1 MPETAPRTHEP
12 LRVAHGGAGGGGL
25 ANGRRS
31 TAYARRRC
39 QAAESAQ
46 SGQLWRSC
54 WLADCAAAPRQVFV
68 LVGSC
73 WPAQSTSPRSADSCP
88 RCTLPAASDLRCC
101 CPLLAV
107 RCLLPAGQRATGDAA
122 CRMCA
127 GAGVRQVALRG
138 RCRAAPVSNG
148 VGRAAR
154 TSATGRQ
161 LPPSRGGPEPRVR
174 APGAGRRSA
183 SYAPSKSFREFRASW
198 RIVFSII
205 GQSVQAGCS
214 AAGGRPTASIPD
226 PAPLPCRWRVR
237 GCWPVELRDERG

>member
-73 WPAQSTSPRSADSCP
+73 WPAQSTSPRRADSCP

-101 CPLLAV
+101 CPLPAV

-161 LPPSRGGPEPRVR
+161 LPPSRGGPEPRGGRRTPGADRPAARPAAEISAAVR
-174 APGAGRRSA
+174 GGAGRPAGRRSGPHA
-183 SYAPSKSFREFRASW
+183 GGGGPRGRGLSRSTH
-198 RIVFSII
+198 V
-205 GQSVQAGCS
+205 SVQGLVPSVS
-214 AAGGRPTASIPD
+214 AIDISACD
-226 PAPLPCRWRVR
+226 LP
-237 GCWPVELRDERG
+237 P